1 MNNNV
6 KQVIVFRHDL
16 LKGNNAIRKGKFAA
30 QCCHASIN
38 SFLKLFSIVN
48 YPDDRT
54 KYTLSFA
61 KDSMV
66 EAWLNGIFTKV
77 VAYVDGQK
85 ELIDLYNKINSESPD
100 IPCTLVEDVGKT
112 EFHGQLPLS

>member
-1 MNNNV
+1 MSNNV

-48 YPDDRT
+48 YPDDRI
-54 KYTLSFA
+54 KYTLSFS
-61 KDSMV
+61 KDSI
-66 EAWLNGIFTKV
+66 ADIWLNGIFTKV
-77 VAYVDGQK
+77 VVYVDGQK
-85 ELIDLYNKINSESPD
+85 ELIDLYD
-100 IPCTLVEDVGKT
+100 I
-112 EFHGQLPLS
+112 LPSLK